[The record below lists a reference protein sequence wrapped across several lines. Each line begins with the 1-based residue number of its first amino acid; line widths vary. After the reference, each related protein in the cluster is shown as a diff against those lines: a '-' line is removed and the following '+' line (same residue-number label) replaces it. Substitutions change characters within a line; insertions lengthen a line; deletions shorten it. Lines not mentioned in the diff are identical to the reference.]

1 MKPSPVGERT
11 EENVN
16 FAKRVSKLERRRRF
30 AVHRDEQGRTIV
42 EAIREQ
48 RRRRL
53 EAEGRPFE
61 ERPTVKYTDAGDQP
75 RTIAE
80 AMLRARAARRAASK

>member
-1 MKPSPVGERT
+1 
-11 EENVN
+11 VN
-16 FAKRVSKLERRRRF
+16 FAKRVSKLERRKRF
-30 AVHRDEQGRTIV
+30 AVHRDDQERSIV
-42 EAIREQ
+42 EAIRER

-61 ERPTVKYTDAGDQP
+61 EWPTVKYADDGDRP

-80 AMLRARAARRAASK
+80 AILRARAARRAASK